1 MKLGGIKMP
10 EKVMLANK
18 EYMVY
23 DDAYYPVIKECHF
36 EEIGGGYKKE
46 IMSGGEQVLIPII
59 KMPKPIYE
67 KNLRKFTKAR
77 LKFLRENKKD
87 YYEQM
92 LLD

>member
-1 MKLGGIKMP
+1 MKLGG
-10 EKVMLANK
+10 
-18 EYMVY
+18 
-23 DDAYYPVIKECHF
+23 
-36 EEIGGGYKKE
+36 
-46 IMSGGEQVLIPII
+46 I